1 MKIIDHT
8 QDNRKIAELNSEKR
22 LIHNAQD
29 ALDLMGNLY
38 YQGYDV
44 IIIYAHHL
52 PSDFF
57 ELKNGLAGEIL
68 QKFSN
73 YRLKLAIIGDFKDT
87 SKSFHDFIRESNKGN
102 HIRFTHSLT
111 QALA

>member
-1 MKIIDHT
+1 MKRIDHT
-8 QDNRKIAELNSEKR
+8 LNNRKVAELSSKNI
-22 LIHNAQD
+22 LIHTAQD
-29 ALDLMGNLY
+29 ALELMGNLY

-73 YRLKLAIIGDFKDT
+73 YRLKLTIIGDFKDT

-102 HIRFTHSLT
+102 HVRFADSLA
-111 QALA
+111 QALS